1 MMHSCDLSSLIS
13 FFFYHQIFLLLFWV
27 MPCNS
32 KEVPNKLLLLLL
44 FRPRWP
50 KREVFIWKKF
60 HETPLLKEVLLEEPY
75 KFNPGTK
82 ERGTAW
88 SHILDTLNKQEM
100 KVTQRS
106 VREKFDKLYQEFKE
120 RGKNEIM
127 ASGAEVEYDEN
138 HRSINRN
145 S

>member
-1 MMHSCDLSSLIS
+1 M
-13 FFFYHQIFLLLFWV
+13 
-27 MPCNS
+27 
-32 KEVPNKLLLLLL
+32 EVPNKLLLLLL
-44 FRPRWP
+44 LFRPPWP

-60 HETPLLKEVLLEEPY
+60 HETPLLKEILLEEPY
-75 KFNPGTK
+75 KFNPVTK

-88 SHILDTLNKQEM
+88 SLIADTLNTQGM
-100 KVTQRS
+100 KVTQTS
-106 VREKFDKLYQEFKE
+106 VRKRSTNSIKCSKKGE
-120 RGKNEIM
+120 KNEIM

>member
-1 MMHSCDLSSLIS
+1 M
-13 FFFYHQIFLLLFWV
+13 
-27 MPCNS
+27 
-32 KEVPNKLLLLLL
+32 EVPNKLLLLLL
-44 FRPRWP
+44 FRPPWP

-60 HETPLLKEVLLEEPY
+60 HETPLLKEILLEEPY
-75 KFNPGTK
+75 KFNPVIK

-88 SHILDTLNKQEM
+88 SHIADTLNTQGM

-106 VREKFDKLYQEFKE
+106 VRERSTNSIKCSKKGE
-120 RGKNEIM
+120 KNEIM